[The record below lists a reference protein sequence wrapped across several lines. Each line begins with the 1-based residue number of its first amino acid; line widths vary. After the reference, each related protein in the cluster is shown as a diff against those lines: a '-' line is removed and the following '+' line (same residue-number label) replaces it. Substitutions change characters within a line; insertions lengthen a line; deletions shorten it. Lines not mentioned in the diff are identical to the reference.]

1 MVISVGIQIS
11 PNLNLPQDR
20 YRFDRFSATVH
31 SRSGAA
37 LDEHPIRETATN
49 STPAATVGYKLAISS
64 NQAPVGRA
72 LARNSLG
79 TSLEME

>member
-37 LDEHPIRETATN
+37 LDEHPIQNTATN
-49 STPAATVGYKLAISS
+49 STPAATVG
-64 NQAPVGRA
+64 
-72 LARNSLG
+72 
-79 TSLEME
+79 